1 MLIIIIIQV
10 NCKKYDEAI
19 VRIFLSFKED
29 RKNVLLAA
37 NFFKNKNKI
46 FDTDARCF
54 LKKIYFCKN
63 TKTFVPNI
71 VFERES

>member
-1 MLIIIIIQV
+1 MLIIIIIRV

-54 LKKIYFCKN
+54 LK
-63 TKTFVPNI
+63 NI
-71 VFERES
+71 VIYENVRTEY